1 MFRRQKKVDGAGKN
15 FLIEV
20 MEKIEAIIFD
30 LGNVL
35 LPFDWGIARKRMCER
50 AGCSRRELEDYVIT
64 TPFLTQ
70 LELGQLSAIQFFD
83 IVARDLRF
91 PGSRE
96 EFDEIWSDIFKP
108 EEAMIRLS
116 QSLKGHYRRFVLS
129 NTIPQHIDF
138 VFARHPVFRDFDGHV
153 FSYEAGLMK
162 PDRRIYELTLQK
174 FGIVAERAVF
184 IDDLPAN
191 VEAARAIGLHAI
203 QHKDFTKTRGEL
215 TKLGVAPI

>member
-1 MFRRQKKVDGAGKN
+1 MSQ
-15 FLIEV
+15 
-20 MEKIEAIIFD
+20 IEAVIFD

-50 AGCSRRELEDYVIT
+50 ASCSRRELEDYIVT

-70 LELGQLSAIQFFD
+70 LELGQITAAQFFE
-83 IVARDLRF
+83 IVSRDLRF

-108 EEAMIRLS
+108 DEEMIQLS

-138 VFARHPVFRDFDGHV
+138 VFNRYPVLRDFDGHV
-153 FSYEAGLMK
+153 FSYKVGLMK
-162 PDRRIYELTLQK
+162 PDRLIYESTLVK
-174 FGIVAERAVF
+174 FGIVADRAVF

-191 VEAARAIGLHAI
+191 VEAAREVGLSAIC
-203 QHKDFTKTRGEL
+203 HKDFKKARREL